1 MKTLNPVDFAMG
13 MPRQLLQWAQSVHKV
28 CAGGVNFGNPTSK
41 NLAGVYNNFDKDTMD
56 GVLIRIGASGTTEQ
70 KYVWTVSGT
79 GIVINHGL
87 LKQPIGFKIVDKDK
101 TVDVWRT
108 VTPDENQITLAPSDA
123 TANVT
128 VYIF

>member
-1 MKTLNPVDFAMG
+1 MKSVSPVDWALG
-13 MPRQLLQWAQSVHKV
+13 MPRQLQQWALGIHKV
-28 CAGGVNFGNPTSK
+28 LNSGVNFANPTSK
-41 NLAGVYNNFDKDTMD
+41 NLAGVYNEFDRDTTD
-56 GVLIRIGASGTTEQ
+56 GVMIRIGASGTTEQ
-70 KYVWTVSGT
+70 KYTWTISGT

-87 LKQPIGFKIVDKDK
+87 LRQPMGFKIVDKDK

-108 VTPDENQITLAPSDA
+108 ITPDANQITLAPSDA